1 MHARLRAAV
10 EGSFSMEK
18 IGKPAPFAKRAKDA
32 APEKSKA
39 KGSATRLSSWTVVPV
54 VSTETTLP
62 WGHKSVHNCTDPRRR
77 CR

>member
-39 KGSATRLSSWTVVPV
+39 IVLATRRHKDVAELV
-54 VSTETTLP
+54 ETQ
-62 WGHKSVHNCTDPRRR
+62 
-77 CR
+77 